1 MPNLPDV
8 SVLTESQTAELLGDC
23 MDNLGESKMLDV
35 LFEKLTKDE
44 IDELA
49 ARAEDILIEKHT
61 KEDDD
66 ALS

>member
-1 MPNLPDV
+1 MRNLPDV

-49 ARAEDILIEKHT
+49 ARAEN
-61 KEDDD
+61 EDK
-66 ALS
+66 A